1 MPSCCRLPHQFLLT
15 TTAILLAFSGF
26 ANAETYS
33 QNFDGFANGT
43 TDLGD
48 GTVMF
53 GTASVQ
59 NGALELTRDGV
70 GGGYAS
76 FSVPPIANSALGWKA
91 TFDLTIS
98 DGVAANN
105 PADGMSFNYGNA
117 PLGDPGSAEEG
128 MAGRGNVTE
137 NISYEIDTYNN
148 FNAEQGVNIAQKVG
162 GIDTNLAHNNGAIL
176 IDGTTVG
183 GPVSIN
189 WDPVNGASFATNGLV
204 TNADFVDV
212 ESAFTGD
219 DAYTFIFSGRVGGA
233 NETKIIDNLVI
244 RTGSVS
250 ALPFAISDIQ
260 IDASGD
266 PINVTL
272 TWDALPNH
280 LYKVERSTTMT
291 AEGTPGGWEE
301 LDDGV
306 PIGEYSETLPVGTGT
321 MWWRVTDLGQ

>member
-1 MPSCCRLPHQFLLT
+1 MKTLLPVFLAI
-15 TTAILLAFSGF
+15 TALSGSAFAGVY
-26 ANAETYS
+26 A
-33 QNFDGFANGT
+33 QNFDNFADGT

-48 GTVMF
+48 GSVMF
-53 GTASVQ
+53 GTAQVQ

-70 GGGYAS
+70 AGGFAS
-76 FSVPPIANSALGWKA
+76 FSVPAIANASLGWTA
-91 TFDLTIS
+91 TFDLTITDS
-98 DGVAANN
+98 PGAND
-105 PADGMSFNYGNA
+105 PADGMSFNWGSA
-117 PLGDPGSAEEG
+117 PLGDQGQAEEG
-128 MAGRGNVTE
+128 MTNRGVAN
-137 NISYEIDTYNN
+137 NISFEIDTWRNGD
-148 FNAEQGVNIAQKVG
+148 AEQGVNISNIVNG
-162 GIDTNLAHNNGAIL
+162 GDANLVHNNGPIL
-176 IDGTTVG
+176 NDGTTVTG
-183 GPVSIN
+183 QVEIS
-189 WDPVNGASFATNGLV
+189 WDPTNGASFTTTGLL
-204 TNADFVDV
+204 TNADFADV
-212 ESAFTGD
+212 ATSLVGD
-219 DAYTFIFSGRVGGA
+219 NNYTFIISARVGGA

-306 PIGEYSETLPVGTGT
+306 PTGEYSETLPVGTGT